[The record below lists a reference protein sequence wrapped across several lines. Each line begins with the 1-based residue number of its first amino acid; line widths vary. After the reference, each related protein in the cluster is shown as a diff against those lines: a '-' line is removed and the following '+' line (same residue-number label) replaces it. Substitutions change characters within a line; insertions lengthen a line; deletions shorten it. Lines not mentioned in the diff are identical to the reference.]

1 MRKCEWKFIN
11 TVALSCN
18 PLKNTGLQ
26 EFIRLHWRGLK
37 YLILVD
43 VGLTDDGVKIF
54 ARVQWPE
61 LIWLDLSK
69 N

>member
-1 MRKCEWKFIN
+1 
-11 TVALSCN
+11 
-18 PLKNTGLQ
+18 LKNTGLQ